1 MLSVIYNECHFCLVS
16 FMLNVVMRSDVIL
29 SVVEPCDQIYK
40 TSFGI
45 LAQPQSIH
53 IIVKCATGC
62 VNYAEKG
69 L

>member
-1 MLSVIYNECHFCLVS
+1 MSVIYAECHLCLVS
-16 FMLNVVMRSDVIL
+16 FMLNVVMRSVLIL
-29 SVVEPCDQIYK
+29 SVVAPCGQINK

-45 LAQPQSIH
+45 LEQPQSIH
-53 IIVKCATGC
+53 ILVKCATGC